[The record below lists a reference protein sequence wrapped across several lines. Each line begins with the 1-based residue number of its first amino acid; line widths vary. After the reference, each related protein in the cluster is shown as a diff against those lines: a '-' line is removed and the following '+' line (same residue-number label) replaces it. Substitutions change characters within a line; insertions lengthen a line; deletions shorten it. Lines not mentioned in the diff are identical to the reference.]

1 MNFTTAITTCFHKYV
16 DFTARA
22 IRSEYWYWVLF
33 NVLAQIVAT
42 IVDVII
48 FGHSSIFLAIVTL
61 GLVLP
66 SLAVAVRRLH
76 DTDRSGWWI
85 LIALVPLVG
94 AIILIVFMCQRGTV
108 GPNRFGPEPA

>member
-1 MNFTTAITTCFHKYV
+1 MDFTTAITTCFHKYV

-33 NVLAQIVAT
+33 VVLVQIVAN
-42 IVDVII
+42 IIDMII
-48 FGHSSIFLAIVTL
+48 FGNSGIISAILSLAL
-61 GLVLP
+61 LLP
-66 SLAVAVRRLH
+66 GLAVAVRRLH

-108 GPNRFGPEPA
+108 GPNRFGPEAA